1 MKATLYFCSSA
12 GHVSEDSDALMDYLV
27 GDKELELDR
36 IPNTGEVITISTH
49 GVTLEGTVTQV
60 YTNINE
66 PHKNIKEKAWG
77 VRYGIAVNDW
87 EIVDYYDMEEVD
99 EYREKAK
106 AWRNRFRLDNDDED

>member
-1 MKATLYFCSSA
+1 MKAILYYCSSA
-12 GHVSEDSDALMDYLV
+12 DYVGEDNDAMMDYLV

-60 YTNINE
+60 FTNINE
-66 PHKNIKEKAWG
+66 PHKNIKKEVWG
-77 VRYGIAVNDW
+77 VRYGIAVNEW
-87 EIVDYYDMEEVD
+87 EIVDYYDREEAN

-106 AWRNRFRLDNDDED
+106 AWRNRFRHNDDEE

>member
-1 MKATLYFCSSA
+1 MKATLYYCSSA
-12 GHVSEDSDALMDYLV
+12 DHVSEDSDALMDYLV

-60 YTNINE
+60 FTNINE
-66 PHKNIKEKAWG
+66 PHKNIKEEAWG
-77 VRYGIAVNDW
+77 VRYGIAVNEW
-87 EIVDYYDMEEVD
+87 EIVDYYDREEAK

-106 AWRNRFRLDNDDED
+106 AWRNRFRHNDDEE